1 MSEPIDMRR
10 EERDAEWRAAT
21 DRERVLITERDEL
34 QACLNGVVDGKDKII
49 KSIQSER
56 DALRREVEALETII
70 EDHDW
75 GDQ

>member
-1 MSEPIDMRR
+1 MSEVD

-21 DRERVLITERDEL
+21 DRERVLI
-34 QACLNGVVDGKDKII
+34 A
-49 KSIQSER
+49 ER
-56 DALRREVEALETII
+56 DALRREVEALEAII